1 MKVKRVVAN
10 IRTGEPDA
18 ADAFYRAVLGL
29 EAVMDHGWI
38 AHLRGCIAHDH
49 AGELRR

>member
-1 MKVKRVVAN
+1 MKRIVAN

-29 EAVMDHGWI
+29 EVVMDHGWI
-38 AHLRGCIAHDH
+38 AHDH
-49 AGELRR
+49 AG